1 MLRVDLTDAQLRW
14 CDFRGLDPDTLRL
27 PSERSHVIIRNLPD
41 FLPRALHRYSELAPA
56 PGFVAVLRHI
66 QKWRG
71 PHQSIAILGIAELSE
86 MLPQVEI
93 EHVRQLGT
101 VVAI

>member
-1 MLRVDLTDAQLRW
+1 
-14 CDFRGLDPDTLRL
+14 
-27 PSERSHVIIRNLPD
+27 
-41 FLPRALHRYSELAPA
+41 
-56 PGFVAVLRHI
+56 VAVLRHI

-93 EHVRQLGT
+93 EQVRQLGT